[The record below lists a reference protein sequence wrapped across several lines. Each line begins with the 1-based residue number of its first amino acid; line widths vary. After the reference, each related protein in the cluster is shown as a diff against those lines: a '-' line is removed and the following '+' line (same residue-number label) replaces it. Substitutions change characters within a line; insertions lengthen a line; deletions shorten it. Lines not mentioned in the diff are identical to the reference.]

1 VAVTAFLLQH
11 AVQGWCPPVATVLM
25 SRPKLGQAALL
36 IVLRPR
42 PLLNL
47 LPLDLVPGLKVGDS
61 RQEPLLVG
69 SRPIG

>member
-1 VAVTAFLLQH
+1 MRFALSLSPPRLVH
-11 AVQGWCPPVATVLM
+11 AATVLT

-61 RQEPLLVG
+61 RQEPLHRG
-69 SRPIG
+69 E